1 MKRLIISIVVVLATI
16 CANAQTQS
24 SVTTVNLNLRTSA
37 DIKSKVIDVIPSG
50 TEVTLFGS
58 SNESWSLVLYDG
70 KVGWARSIYLRPI
83 HDKSSGSVTYYT
95 NSRGERVQSPT
106 HYSSAPRG
114 ATARCVDGTY
124 SFSKSRRGTCSHHG
138 GVAEWL

>member
-1 MKRLIISIVVVLATI
+1 MKRLILSILVVLTTI
-16 CANAQTQS
+16 CANAQSLS
-24 SVTTVNLNLRTSA
+24 SVTTVNLNLRNSA
-37 DIKSKVIDVIPSG
+37 DITSTVIDVIPSG
-50 TEVTLFGS
+50 SYVTLFGS
-58 SNESWSLVLYDG
+58 NNESWSLVAYNG
-70 KVGWARSIYLRPI
+70 KVGWTRSFYLRSEYEA
-83 HDKSSGSVTYYT
+83 SSRPVTYYT
-95 NSRGERVQSPT
+95 NSNGERVQSPT